1 MRSHAEVDV
10 TDAAAARRS
19 VAEYAPDAIVHAA
32 ILNDFGRLERE
43 GWAAYVGA
51 TGNLVATGV
60 PVVLVS
66 TDWVFDGRRGG
77 YAKDAPPNPVNRYD
91 TSLDASA
98 TAAALGV
105 ELPDLDTQL
114 RRLER
119 SLTCMT

>member
-1 MRSHAEVDV
+1 MDDRV
-10 TDAAAARRS
+10 RR
-19 VAEYAPDAIVHAA
+19 VLLHAA
-32 ILNDFGRLERE
+32 PHRRR
-43 GWAAYVGA
+43 VGE
-51 TGNLVATGV
+51 
-60 PVVLVS
+60 
-66 TDWVFDGRRGG
+66 VFDGRRGG
-77 YAKDAPPNPVNRYD
+77 YAEDSPPNPVNRYD